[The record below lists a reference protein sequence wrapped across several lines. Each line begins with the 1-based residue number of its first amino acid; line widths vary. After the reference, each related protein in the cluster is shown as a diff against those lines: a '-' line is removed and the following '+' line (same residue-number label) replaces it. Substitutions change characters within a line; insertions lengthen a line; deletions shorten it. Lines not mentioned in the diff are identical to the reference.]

1 VIEISYDLALSGHG
15 DLVVSGNRDLAGI
28 SGTDLIEQRIRLRLR
43 VQRGSWIYD
52 ETQTLGSNLNNVIG
66 MEPERAQSV
75 ADNLVREALI
85 RMTEITVSGVT
96 LIYGDKDVTTVV
108 HYQITSEG
116 EGSEGSEEAEV
127 HDLTITLQSAGG

>member
-1 VIEISYDLALSGHG
+1 MAYDLALSGHG

-52 ETQTLGSNLNNVIG
+52 ETQTLGSNLNTVIG

-96 LIYGDKDVTTVV
+96 LLYGDKDVTTVV

-127 HDLTITLQSAGG
+127 RDLTITLQSAGG

>member
-127 HDLTITLQSAGG
+127 HDLPITLQSAGG